1 MNLYRM
7 IITTMI
13 ASTKIVDGK
22 LIPFS
27 KLIEN
32 AKGQDC
38 TSQRNNLQVCISSGK
53 DVPSGKPSGK
63 EVVTVDTFGDCILHG
78 QQVTC
83 DNICSKYE
91 ACKEIFNAPDCS
103 SQTVAYINCN
113 SGLSCATNICSTAEE
128 IDIDVKNLRA

>member
-32 AKGQDC
+32 AEGQDC
-38 TSQRNNLQVCISSGK
+38 TSQRANLKDCISSGK
-53 DVPSGKPSGK
+53 GVPSGK
-63 EVVTVDTFGDCILHG
+63 EIVTVEKFKHCILYG
-78 QQVTC
+78 QPVTC
-83 DNICSKYE
+83 DNICLRNE

-113 SGLSCATNICSTAEE
+113 SGLSCATDICSTAEE